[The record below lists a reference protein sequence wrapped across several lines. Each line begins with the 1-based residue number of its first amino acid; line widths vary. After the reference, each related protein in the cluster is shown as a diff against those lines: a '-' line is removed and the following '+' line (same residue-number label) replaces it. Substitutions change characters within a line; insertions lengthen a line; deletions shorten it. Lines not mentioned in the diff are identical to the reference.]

1 MRKGKNNLYLTLT
14 LVTALLF
21 MQSVLAWHHHS
32 DKATQGEHCQLCLHA
47 QHYNP
52 APPSQN
58 SAALIVFTH
67 FEIFESVE
75 NKLVTP
81 TFYLFN
87 DSRAPPSTLS

>member
-1 MRKGKNNLYLTLT
+1 MTKGKKNLYLSLT
-14 LVTALLF
+14 LITALLF
-21 MQSVLAWHHHS
+21 MQSALALHHHS

-52 APPSQN
+52 APPGQH
-58 SAALIVFTH
+58 SAVLLVFTH
-67 FEIFESVE
+67 FEIIESVE

-87 DSRAPPSTLS
+87 YSRAPPSILA